1 MNKNEFI
8 EKNYK
13 LIASACNKYHK
24 MCSGYIEFEDF
35 YNNCCL
41 LFLTRKSFNPDINN
55 KPSPFIYKVVLMEA
69 LTVIR
74 RNQSQKR
81 KISQG
86 DLLSLDF
93 IYNNE
98 NSSKSDFKENSIVKT
113 YDDDSIAIANEL
125 IDLIKNRLTE
135 KQQIQFKYMLQGL
148 TPKETEKITGENVK
162 SINKKR
168 VMIRRKAKTVLEKYY
183 R

>member
-1 MNKNEFI
+1 MNKNEFV

-13 LIASACNKYHK
+13 LIASACKKYHN

-41 LFLTRKSFNPDINN
+41 VFLTRKSFNPDINT
-55 KPSPFIYKVVLMEA
+55 KPSTFIYKVVLMEA
-69 LTVIR
+69 LTIIR

-93 IYNNE
+93 IFNNE
-98 NSSKSDFKENSIVKT
+98 NSNKSDFRENNIVKT
-113 YDDDSIAIANEL
+113 FDDDSTLIANEL
-125 IDLIKNRLTE
+125 IELINKRLTN
-135 KQQIQFKYMLQGL
+135 KQLIQFKYMLQGL
-148 TPKETEKITGENVK
+148 TPKETQKITGENVK
-162 SINKKR
+162 LINKKR
-168 VMIRRKAKTVLEKYY
+168 VMIRRKAKDVIEKYY